1 MPNLADLIK
10 LKAIVPKSDS
20 GLDGAQDIS
29 GIGRL
34 EPTSVENGA
43 ILCNRCLR
51 FDIQL
56 FAGSASRRCG
66 YLLREV
72 EIAAANGCEFCSL
85 LLDSVSD
92 VEKPTYF
99 NSTILD
105 RNIPTNHDLY
115 VHLTL
120 SENYRNRGNRPVSLG
135 LQVNRL
141 LTELG
146 DRFSDMRNASGH
158 ELCLAADLG

>member
-1 MPNLADLIK
+1 MLNPADLIE
-10 LKAIVPKSDS
+10 LEAIVPTSDS
-20 GLDGAQDIS
+20 GLDDAQDIS
-29 GIGRL
+29 GIAHL
-34 EPTSVENGA
+34 EPTGVKNGA

-56 FAGSASRRCG
+56 FARSASCSCG

-72 EIAAANGCEFCSL
+72 EVAAANGCEFCSL

-92 VEKPTYF
+92 VEKPTYL
-99 NSTILD
+99 NCTILD
-105 RNIPTNHDLY
+105 RNIPTNRDLY
-115 VHLTL
+115 AHLTL
-120 SENYRNRGNRPVSLG
+120 SENYGNRGNRPVSLG